1 MKRIFYILS
10 SMLAITLAS
19 CNNEEL
25 GENTSSDTR
34 EVTVNAAPD
43 YAMADGSAA
52 PQTRGTATVDRYV
65 MEVYENADYS
75 TPANVFEGGTASR
88 STNATGSFTISLA
101 DNKDY
106 YCLMW
111 ADKKANGAEVYT
123 VTNLK
128 NVSLISGAQPTEA
141 FYGTLPIKGGK
152 TEYSTLLHRAVA
164 NIVLKETGTLA
175 AGTLNMKF
183 SQPTTFDVS
192 TAAPTGTSAER
203 IETIT
208 FVAISG
214 SVATPVQ
221 LNGTPIY
228 ILAPT
233 ASAVATDFIFKNGS
247 NTEFTVSGANVQA
260 NYNTNLIGHFEE
272 EPPVPVYY
280 SVGDYYPDATNPIGI
295 VFYINMPDE
304 NGKGDHGK
312 IVSLDEPVE
321 NWNGGTNSVGRLSW
335 STEKFV
341 TTATSVI
348 DGAANTNT
356 IKNLG
361 SYSATVYPA
370 AAWCLA
376 KTTGGKS
383 WYLPAINELKQL
395 YAAMCGLRWIPVGE
409 TPGPDEIEHWAS
421 GSMPNNSN
429 YSSAR
434 TAFNEK
440 FGVVS
445 GIPMTLT
452 DYYCS
457 STEFD
462 DKSAY
467 DIRFTIAN
475 ALQANKAYT
484 DRVRAIATF

>member
-10 SMLAITLAS
+10 IMLAITLAS
-19 CNNEEL
+19 CSNEEL
-25 GENTSSDTR
+25 GENTSSGTR
-34 EVTVNAAPD
+34 EVTVSAAPD
-43 YAMADGSAA
+43 YAMGDGSTV
-52 PQTRGTATVDRYV
+52 PQTRGTANVDRYV
-65 MEVYENADYS
+65 IEVYQQADY
-75 TPANVFEGGTASR
+75 TQAANVFADGTNRANN
-88 STNATGSFTISLA
+88 STGTFAMILEKGKS
-101 DNKDY
+101 Y
-106 YCLMW
+106 YCLLW
-111 ADKKANGAEVYT
+111 ADKQVNGTAVYT
-123 VTNLK
+123 VTDLK
-128 NVSLISGAQPTEA
+128 NVALVAGSNPSEA
-141 FYGTLPIKGGK
+141 FQGTK
-152 TEYSTLLHRAVA
+152 TIEGDVSTYNVSLTRAVA
-164 NIVLKETGTLA
+164 NIVLKEKGTLA
-175 AGTLNMKF
+175 AGILNMKF
-183 SQPTTFDVS
+183 SQPTMFDVS
-192 TAAPTGTSAER
+192 TAVPTGIPAER

-208 FVAISG
+208 FAAISG
-214 SVATPVQ
+214 SVVTPVQ

-247 NTEFTVSGANVQA
+247 NAEFTVSGANVQA

-272 EPPVPVYY
+272 EPPAPVYY

-295 VFYINMPDE
+295 VFYINTPDA

-335 STEKFV
+335 NTEKIV

-370 AAWCLA
+370 VAWCLA

-395 YAAMCGLRWIPVGE
+395 YAAMCGSRWIPAGE

-440 FGVVS
+440 FDVVS

-452 DYYCS
+452 DYYWS

-462 DKSAY
+462 DKTAK

-475 ALQANKAYT
+475 ALNADKTYT

>member
-1 MKRIFYILS
+1 
-10 SMLAITLAS
+10 MLAITLAS
-19 CNNEEL
+19 CSNEEL
-25 GENTSSDTR
+25 GENTSSGIR

-65 MEVYENADYS
+65 VEVYENADCS
-75 TPANVFEGGTASR
+75 TPANVFENGTASR
-88 STNATGSFTISLA
+88 ATNATGAFTLSLA
-101 DNKDY
+101 KDKDY

-111 ADKKANGAEVYT
+111 ADKKASGAEVYT
-123 VTNLK
+123 VTDLK
-128 NVSLISGAQPTEA
+128 NVSLVAGAKPAEA
-141 FYGTLPIKGGK
+141 FHGK
-152 TEYSTLLHRAVA
+152 LTITSGQTEYSALLHRAVA
-164 NIVLKETGTLA
+164 NIVLKETGTLP
-175 AGTLNMKF
+175 AGTLSMKF
-183 SQPTTFDVS
+183 QQHTAFDVS
-192 TAAPTGTSAER
+192 AATTKGTTTERTESLTVTETTGTKDSPAK
-203 IETIT
+203 IETDAI
-208 FVAISG
+208 FV
-214 SVATPVQ
+214 
-221 LNGTPIY
+221 
-228 ILAPT
+228 LAPT
-233 ASAVATDFIFKNGS
+233 ASAGTTTFTFQYESEAEFNVADVQI
-247 NTEFTVSGANVQA
+247 QA
-260 NYNTNLIGHFEE
+260 NYNTNLIGHFEK

-295 VFYINMPDE
+295 VFYINTPDA

-321 NWNGGTNSVGRLSW
+321 NWNGGTNKVGCLPW
-335 STEKFV
+335 STEKFF
-341 TTATSVI
+341 TTANSAI

-370 AAWCLA
+370 VAWCLA
-376 KTTGGKS
+376 KTTGQKS

-395 YAAMCGLRWIPVGE
+395 YAAMCGLRWIPEGE
-409 TPGPDEIEHWAS
+409 TPGPDEIVHWAS

-445 GIPMTLT
+445 GTPMTLT
-452 DYYCS
+452 DYYWS
-457 STEFD
+457 STESD
-462 DKSAY
+462 NTKAY

-475 ALQANKAYT
+475 ALQANKTYT